1 MNYQTKKSSLFL
13 KKISRATTT
22 FTQIWQ
28 VRNLWVLLVGAFLMA
43 CDDPE
48 EIGTELFG
56 QDIGLAYTDTLTVE
70 ASTIQLD
77 SMQTSGIPSVFVG
90 SMSHPVFG
98 DYTAK
103 TFFQPTN
110 IDTIKIDT
118 AGTNAYKASLVESV
132 DSLALYLV
140 FRRVA
145 GDTTKAQTFKLY
157 RVKSSAT
164 PTVSKVYN
172 TGDALPE
179 YDATPLATVTRNPLK
194 PIRNA
199 NSTSE
204 DTSKYSYV
212 KIPLPMALARE
223 IFAKRNLSSANA
235 VVYDKFKDVIK
246 GFVLVSETS
255 QNSALSY
262 FSVAQ
267 SMMDLSYHY
276 TYTYRKTTGVD
287 TTVSVNKTT
296 SFYLSNGTA
305 ATGEQ
310 NVRWTNVTV
319 NRKGAL
325 ANIKK
330 AADALKSSDAGGYV
344 YMDNIS
350 GLALKLKFPTLLSLK
365 NNKNIAINKAELV
378 LEPDQPLSGFS
389 RITNLVAIQ
398 ENGAN
403 RPLRN
408 ASTNGFVYA
417 NSETQI
423 ASYATKTNSYT
434 FNVTSALQNILS
446 GRATSNGW
454 ILTPTWIGLA
464 SSTATS
470 VSVLSSSRIVS
481 VEPVQAVF
489 NAKNIKLKIYYTHI
503 SK

>member
-1 MNYQTKKSSLFL
+1 MFL

-28 VRNLWVLLVGAFLMA
+28 VRNLWVLLVGAFLMMA

-56 QDIGLAYTDTLTVE
+56 QDIGLAYTDTLTVD

-103 TFFQPTN
+103 TFFQVTN

-118 AGTNAYKASLVESV
+118 AGTSAYKASLVESV

-145 GDTTKAQTFKLY
+145 GDTNKTQTFKVH

-172 TGDALPE
+172 TGDVLPD
-179 YDATPLATVTRNPLK
+179 YDATPLATVTRSPLH

-199 NSTSE
+199 TSTSE

-212 KIPLPMALARE
+212 KVPLPMSLAKE
-223 IFAKRNLSSANA
+223 IFAQRNLSSANA
-235 VVYDKFKDVIK
+235 VVYDKFKDIIK
-246 GFVLVSETS
+246 GLVLVSESS
-255 QNSALSY
+255 QNAALSY
-262 FSVAQ
+262 FSVGQ

-325 ANIKK
+325 ANLKK
-330 AADALKSSDAGGYV
+330 PADALKSTDAGGYV

-350 GLALKLKFPTLLSLK
+350 GLAVKLKFPTLLNLK
-365 NNKNIAINKAELV
+365 NNKNVAINKAELI
-378 LEPDQPLSGFS
+378 LEPDQPLSGFT
-389 RITNLVAIQ
+389 RISNLVAIQ

-403 RPLRN
+403 RPLRYT
-408 ASTNGFVYA
+408 STNGFVYA

-423 ASYATKTNSYT
+423 SSYATKANSYT

-446 GRATSNGW
+446 GKATANGW
-454 ILTPTWIGLA
+454 ILTPTWIGLT
-464 SSTATS
+464 SSTSTS
-470 VSVLSSSRIVS
+470 VSVLSSSRIVA

-489 NAKNIKLKIYYTHI
+489 NAKNIKLKVYYTHI

>member
-1 MNYQTKKSSLFL
+1 MFL

-28 VRNLWVLLVGAFLMA
+28 VRNLWVLLVGAFLMMA

-56 QDIGLAYTDTLTVE
+56 QDIGLAYTDTLTVD

-103 TFFQPTN
+103 TFFQVTN

-118 AGTNAYKASLVESV
+118 AGTSAYKASLVESV

-145 GDTTKAQTFKLY
+145 GDTNKTQTFKVH

-172 TGDALPE
+172 TGDVLPD
-179 YDATPLATVTRNPLK
+179 YDATPLATVTRSPLH

-199 NSTSE
+199 TSTSE

-212 KIPLPMALARE
+212 KVPLPMSLAKE
-223 IFAKRNLSSANA
+223 IFAQRNLSSANA
-235 VVYDKFKDVIK
+235 VVYDKFKDIIK
-246 GFVLVSETS
+246 GLVLVSESS
-255 QNSALSY
+255 QNAALSY
-262 FSVAQ
+262 FSVGQ

-325 ANIKK
+325 ANLKK
-330 AADALKSSDAGGYV
+330 PADALKSTDAGGYV

-350 GLALKLKFPTLLSLK
+350 GLAVKLKFPTLLKLK
-365 NNKNIAINKAELV
+365 NNKNVAINKAELI
-378 LEPDQPLSGFS
+378 LEPDQPLSGFT
-389 RITNLVAIQ
+389 RISNLVAIQ

-403 RPLRN
+403 RPLRYT
-408 ASTNGFVYA
+408 STNGFVYA

-423 ASYATKTNSYT
+423 SSYATKANSYT

-446 GRATSNGW
+446 GKATANGW
-454 ILTPTWIGLA
+454 ILTPTWIGLT
-464 SSTATS
+464 SSTSTS
-470 VSVLSSSRIVS
+470 VSVLSSSRIVA

-489 NAKNIKLKIYYTHI
+489 NAKNIKLKVYYTHI

>member
-1 MNYQTKKSSLFL
+1 M
-13 KKISRATTT
+13 
-22 FTQIWQ
+22 
-28 VRNLWVLLVGAFLMA
+28 RNLWVLLVGAFLMMA

-56 QDIGLAYTDTLTVE
+56 QDIGLAYTDTLTVD

-103 TFFQPTN
+103 TFFQVTN

-118 AGTNAYKASLVESV
+118 AGTSAYKASLVESV

-145 GDTTKAQTFKLY
+145 GDTNKTQTFKVH

-172 TGDALPE
+172 TGDVLPD
-179 YDATPLATVTRNPLK
+179 YDATPLATVTRSPLH

-199 NSTSE
+199 TSTSE

-212 KIPLPMALARE
+212 KVPLPMSLAKE
-223 IFAKRNLSSANA
+223 IFAQRNLSSANA
-235 VVYDKFKDVIK
+235 VVYDKFKDIIK
-246 GFVLVSETS
+246 GLVLVSESS
-255 QNSALSY
+255 QNAALSY
-262 FSVAQ
+262 FSVGQ
-267 SMMDLSYHY
+267 SMMNLSYHY

-325 ANIKK
+325 ANLKK
-330 AADALKSSDAGGYV
+330 PADALKSTDAGGYV

-350 GLALKLKFPTLLSLK
+350 GLAVKLKFPTLLNLK
-365 NNKNIAINKAELV
+365 NNKNVAINKAELI
-378 LEPDQPLSGFS
+378 LEPDQPLSGFT
-389 RITNLVAIQ
+389 RISNLVAIQ

-403 RPLRN
+403 RPLRYT
-408 ASTNGFVYA
+408 STNGFVYA

-423 ASYATKTNSYT
+423 SSYATKANSYT

-446 GRATSNGW
+446 GKATANGW
-454 ILTPTWIGLA
+454 ILTPTWIGLT
-464 SSTATS
+464 SSTSTS
-470 VSVLSSSRIVS
+470 VSVLSSSRIVA

-489 NAKNIKLKIYYTHI
+489 NAKNIKLKVYYTHI